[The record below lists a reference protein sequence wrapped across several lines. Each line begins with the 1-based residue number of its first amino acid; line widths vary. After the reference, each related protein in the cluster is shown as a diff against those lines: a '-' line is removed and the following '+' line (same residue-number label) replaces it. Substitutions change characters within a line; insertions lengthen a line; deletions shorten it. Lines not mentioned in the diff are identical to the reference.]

1 MPTNIAQL
9 RRLVFR
15 YKTSASADWTTTVF
29 DEDSLGQDSTMTFN
43 IAPRML
49 ERASQRGTT
58 SRPIEGTF
66 DSLSA
71 SVSML
76 ADTWEVLG
84 KAIRRWV
91 AATYDGAGAGNGQI
105 TDSAENICGDGIQV
119 SVISQ
124 GVCDDGSSA
133 DVEFTRCFPSL
144 TDDIEIGTSETGTVT
159 INLNPQIY
167 NVTLHSDDGYP
178 QYTFRLGDNSTTEK
192 QRLDAT
198 TGNYVA
204 SGESE

>member
-1 MPTNIAQL
+1 MVQNIAQL

-15 YKTSASADWTTTVF
+15 YKATPSEDWTTAVF
-29 DEDSLGQDSTMTFN
+29 NEDDLGQDSTMTFN

-76 ADTWEVLG
+76 VDTWEVLG
-84 KAIRRWV
+84 KALRRWV
-91 AATYDGAGAGNGQI
+91 AATYTGAGVGNGQI
-105 TDSAENICGDGIQV
+105 TDSSDNICGDGIQV

-124 GVCDDGSSA
+124 GVCDDGSSV
-133 DVEFTRCFPSL
+133 DVEFTRCLPSL
-144 TDDIEIGTSETGTVT
+144 TDDFEIGTSETATAT
-159 INLNPQIY
+159 IALNPQIY
-167 NVTLHSDDGYP
+167 NESLHSTDGYP

-192 QRLDAT
+192 QRLNAT

-204 SGESE
+204 VGESE